1 MVLGLRHEAQ
11 FRGKSD
17 VGDNVDRPE
26 ELRFLGAYLLVV
38 GMVDMRYTFQMK
50 RKARIG
56 QYEKVLWGSN
66 SVGICGLLVKAE
78 S

>member
-17 VGDNVDRPE
+17 VGDNVDR
-26 ELRFLGAYLLVV
+26 LRFFGAYLLTV
-38 GMVDMRYTFQMK
+38 GMVNRRNTFQMK